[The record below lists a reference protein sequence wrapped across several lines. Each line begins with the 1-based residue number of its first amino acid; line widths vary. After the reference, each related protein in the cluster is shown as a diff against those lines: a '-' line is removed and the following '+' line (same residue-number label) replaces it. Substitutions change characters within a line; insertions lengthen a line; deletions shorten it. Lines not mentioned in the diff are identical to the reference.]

1 MTPETTVCENCGHDE
16 FISGGDTVEIYRV
29 VGGQPE
35 FIRSE
40 SDGASPHELMCAN
53 CGEDFPLN

>member
-40 SDGASPHELMCAN
+40 SDGASPARINVRQLRRRFAA
-53 CGEDFPLN
+53 